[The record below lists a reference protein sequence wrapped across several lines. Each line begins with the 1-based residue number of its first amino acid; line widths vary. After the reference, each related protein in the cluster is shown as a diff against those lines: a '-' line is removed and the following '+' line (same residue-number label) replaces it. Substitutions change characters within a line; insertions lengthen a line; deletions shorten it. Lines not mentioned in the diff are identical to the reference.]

1 MAEAP
6 AQSVAGAS
14 WFLDETSLIGEVK
27 RARGAMG
34 GGAPPPIPGYDD
46 LVELRRGGQG
56 AVLAGTQRS
65 TKRRVA
71 IKVLLEGA
79 LASGPA
85 RRRFEREIDLVA
97 SLRHPGIVRVY
108 DSGVTP
114 SGWPYFVMEFVEGR
128 PLDEWAADHAGD
140 PRAIVQVMFDV
151 CHAVGYAHQRAVM
164 HRDLKPSNI
173 RVDTQDKAHV
183 LDFGLAKTLGDAADH
198 AAHAG
203 ATQVSTTGQFVGSLP
218 WASPEQA
225 RGDLERI
232 DTRTDV
238 YALGVIL
245 YQLLV
250 GTFPYDLS
258 GGLSSALATIQ
269 NAQPA
274 PPRARAKWMDEDL
287 STIILRALAKEPDRR
302 YQSVSALG
310 DDLKRWL
317 NREPIEARRDSTW
330 YVVRK
335 TVSRH
340 KPAAAAALAGLLMLV
355 GFGVVM
361 AILYARTRAA
371 EASTREASGLFTRVF
386 TSADPGRNG
395 RDVRVADVLDN
406 AVKDLDARPPTD
418 PLVEAPVRQSIG
430 ATYVAL
436 GQYEAGEAS
445 LRRAADLYAQS
456 KGPDSAEALGTRA
469 RLVPIMAQRGRSDD
483 ALALAEDIDARAAR
497 ALGAQHAVTMQA
509 RAYRGQALLYQGK
522 YDEGARL
529 LQEAMEAQERAAQTD
544 PAVAENLASTMSDLG
559 LAMRLQGK
567 PAPAAEQY
575 ERALVQAERAGL
587 KDTTGAIQTRSNLSL
602 ALADLGRLDESIAMS
617 RAVLADAERLMDET
631 HPVVI
636 TIRSNLATLL
646 IDREELPEAEALL
659 RQALASEL
667 KGAKGDSPSALTI
680 KNNLAKTVQDLGR
693 HDEAE
698 ALFRETLEARRRVLG
713 EDHPNT
719 LVTASNYGTILSLLK
734 RHEEALAVQRAVL
747 AAQERTMKPGN
758 LSLLITLNNVART
771 LETLGRHAE
780 AEAYT
785 RRAISEGTQ
794 HLPAGHYSVALFKG
808 NLARCL
814 MVQGRDAE
822 AETLLRESIDA
833 LTESLGEADS
843 RTQQNLR
850 SLADLLDRL
859 GRSEDAAA
867 ARARLRKP

>member
-6 AQSVAGAS
+6 AQPVAGAS

-128 PLDEWAADHAGD
+128 PLDEWAADHARD
-140 PRAIVQVMFDV
+140 PRAIVQVLFDV
-151 CHAVGYAHQRAVM
+151 CHAVSYAHQRGVM

-173 RVDTQDKAHV
+173 RVDAQDKAHV
-183 LDFGLAKTLGDAADH
+183 LDFGLAKTLGETTERG
-198 AAHAG
+198 AHAC

-225 RGDLERI
+225 RGDLDHI
-232 DTRTDV
+232 DVRTDV
-238 YALGVIL
+238 YSLGVIL

-250 GTFPYDLS
+250 GRFPYDLT
-258 GGLSSALATIQ
+258 GGLSTALNTIQ
-269 NAQPA
+269 HAPPA
-274 PPRARAKWMDEDL
+274 PPRTLARWMDEDL
-287 STIILRALAKEPDRR
+287 STIILRALAKEPERR
-302 YQSVSALG
+302 YQSVGVLG

-340 KPAAAAALAGLLMLV
+340 KPAAAAALVGLLMLV

-361 AILYARTRAA
+361 AVLYARTRAA

-406 AVKDLDARPPTD
+406 AVKDLDARPPAD
-418 PLVEAPVRQSIG
+418 PAVEAPVRQSIG

-436 GQYEAGEAS
+436 GQYEAGEAAI
-445 LRRAADLYAQS
+445 RRAADLYSSA
-456 KGPDSAEALGTRA
+456 KGPDSAEALGARA
-469 RLVPIMAQRGRSDD
+469 SLVPIMAQRGRADE
-483 ALALAEDIDARAAR
+483 ALALAEDIDARGAR
-497 ALGAQHAVTMQA
+497 ALGASHPVTMQA
-509 RAYRGQALLYQGK
+509 RAYRGQALLYMGR
-522 YDEGARL
+522 YDDGASL
-529 LQEAMEAQERAAQTD
+529 LQEAMEAQERVARTD
-544 PAVAENLASTMSDLG
+544 PSVAEHLASTMSDLG
-559 LAMRLQGK
+559 LANRLRGK
-567 PAPAAEQY
+567 PAMAAEQY
-575 ERALVQAERAGL
+575 ERALAQAERAGL
-587 KDTTGAIQTRSNLSL
+587 KDTASAIQTRSNLSL
-602 ALADLGRLDESIAMS
+602 ALADLGRLDESIALS

-631 HPVVI
+631 HPIVI

-646 IDREELPEAEALL
+646 IDKEQLPEAEALL
-659 RQALASEL
+659 RRALASEL

-680 KNNLAKTVQDLGR
+680 KNNLAKTVQDIGR
-693 HDEAE
+693 LEEAE

-719 LVTASNYGTILSLLK
+719 LVTASNYGTVLSLLK
-734 RHEEALAVQRAVL
+734 RDEEALAVQRAVL
-747 AAQERTMKPGN
+747 EAQERTMKPGN
-758 LSLLITLNNVART
+758 LSLLITMNNVART
-771 LETLGRHAE
+771 LEILGRHAE

-785 RRAISEGTQ
+785 RRAIREGTE

-814 MVQGRDAE
+814 IAQGKLAE
-822 AETLLRESIDA
+822 AEAPLRESIDA
-833 LTESLGEADS
+833 LAASMGEGDS
-843 RTQQNLR
+843 RTQQNIR

-859 GRSEDAAA
+859 ARADEAAA
-867 ARARLRKP
+867 ERARLTKP